1 MRKIFVFVRRL
12 VLFLLF
18 VFVLPA
24 LIHLAIWQADAS
36 RPESW
41 NRANW
46 SSSDLLPSA
55 DEDREAVVYVMAA
68 RTGRWKGGFAVHSW
82 IVTKKQNGS
91 SYNRYDVVGWGNP
104 VRHNAYAPDARWYS
118 NQPEIVKS
126 IRGKKATELIPKIE
140 NAVRTYPFAD
150 RGTYQAWPGPNSN
163 SFVAHVL
170 NEVPEIG
177 IVPPAAAVGR
187 DYLSNGRLF
196 RIDPD
201 WLDLQVNLG
210 GYAGF
215 AMGRRSG
222 FELHFLGL
230 VAGIDILNPAIKIP
244 GFGRIGA
251 S

>member
-24 LIHLAIWQADAS
+24 LTHLAIWQADAS

-82 IVTKKQNGS
+82 IVTKERNGS

-150 RGTYQAWPGPNSN
+150 R
-163 SFVAHVL
+163 
-170 NEVPEIG
+170 
-177 IVPPAAAVGR
+177 
-187 DYLSNGRLF
+187 
-196 RIDPD
+196 
-201 WLDLQVNLG
+201 
-210 GYAGF
+210 
-215 AMGRRSG
+215 
-222 FELHFLGL
+222 HFQ
-230 VAGIDILNPAIKIP
+230 
-244 GFGRIGA
+244 
-251 S
+251 

>member
-1 MRKIFVFVRRL
+1 MRKIFKLARTL
-12 VLFLLF
+12 TLFLLF

-24 LIHLAIWQADAS
+24 LTHLVIWQSDNS
-36 RPESW
+36 RPASW

-55 DEDREAVVYVMAA
+55 DEDREAVIYIMAA

-82 IVTKKQNGS
+82 IVTKEQDGH
-91 SYNRYDVVGWGNP
+91 SYDRYDVVGWGNP
-104 VRHNAYAPDARWYS
+104 VRHNAYAADARWYS
-118 NQPEIVKS
+118 NQPEIIKS
-126 IRGKKATELIPKIE
+126 IRGREASAIIPKIE
-140 NAVRTYPFAD
+140 DAVRSYPFAD
-150 RGTYQAWPGPNSN
+150 RGSYQAWPGPNSN

-170 NEVPEIG
+170 NQVPEIG
-177 IVPPAAAVGR
+177 IVPPANAVGR
-187 DYLSNGRLF
+187 DYLSNGSLI

-201 WLDLQVNLG
+201 WLDIQVNLG

-215 AMGRRSG
+215 AVGRRSG

-230 VAGIDILNPAIKIP
+230 VAGIDVLNPAIKIP